1 MAAKVGKEIK
11 VPRVVGRQLLRLNVK
26 SNSVEEHWQRV
37 VILPFLDCLINQL
50 EECLKGRSN
59 QALKAH
65 FLIPSHLKLIND
77 AYLEDIKAAYE
88 CDIPIPSTISQEFR
102 LWTQHWANGKDKLVT
117 VRDILKQLF
126 CHGFSDKLYPSIVII
141 LHSGSVKRSNSAL
154 KFVKNA

>member
-11 VPRVVGRQLLRLNVK
+11 VPRVVGRQLLRSNVK
-26 SNSVEEHWQRV
+26 SNSAEEHCQRV

-77 AYLEDIKAAYE
+77 AHLEDIKAAYE

-102 LWTQHWANGKDKLVT
+102 LWTQPWAMRRT
-117 VRDILKQLF
+117 
-126 CHGFSDKLYPSIVII
+126 SW
-141 LHSGSVKRSNSAL
+141 
-154 KFVKNA
+154 